1 MVKEHNSIGKKN
13 GSNSARISDFCLP
26 GLLLSSHHTTGMKSV
41 YSTEQATHIV
51 GEEEV
56 TYFSRFFG

>member
-13 GSNSARISDFCLP
+13 GSNSAGISDFCLP
-26 GLLLSSHHTTGMKSV
+26 GLLLSSHHATGMKSV
-41 YSTEQATHIV
+41 HSTEQATHIV
-51 GEEEV
+51 REEEV